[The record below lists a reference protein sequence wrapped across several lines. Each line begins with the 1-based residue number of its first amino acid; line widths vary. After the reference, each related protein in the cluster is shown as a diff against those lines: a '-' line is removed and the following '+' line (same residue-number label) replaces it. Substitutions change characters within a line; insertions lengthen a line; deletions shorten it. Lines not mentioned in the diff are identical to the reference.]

1 MEQLPSF
8 VADLHSVL
16 DSDSVTSAPSAE
28 PVEGTET
35 E

>member
-16 DSDSVTSAPSAE
+16 DSVTSAPSAE